1 MTEPDKSFEE
11 KIIKEISNSGFPLEV
26 FISIV
31 LKKQGW
37 TVRPSLDYYD
47 KNIDDYRE
55 TDIIAYKPSS
65 MKEIFNILVI
75 ECKKSAE
82 KPWVF
87 IQQKRFGNLSEN
99 LNIAAFRQD
108 FIYYDNLETTMNF
121 HHYSQKPICCHYFVP
136 FTNEDQK
143 NSKLSKAIF
152 HAKNQVISA
161 LTLLI
166 EKRVE
171 LQHRNQELKN
181 KIFYYPIIVFDG
193 ALYSA
198 IINEES
204 IQLNEENQLLLSI
217 ERELSTRTDIGSSA
231 NSTRTQEYKPY
242 MIDIVKKD
250 FFEEY
255 LHNFERYYNENPDAI
270 RRGFKN

>member
-1 MTEPDKSFEE
+1 
-11 KIIKEISNSGFPLEV
+11 
-26 FISIV
+26 
-31 LKKQGW
+31 
-37 TVRPSLDYYD
+37 
-47 KNIDDYRE
+47 
-55 TDIIAYKPSS
+55 
-65 MKEIFNILVI
+65 
-75 ECKKSAE
+75 
-82 KPWVF
+82 
-87 IQQKRFGNLSEN
+87 
-99 LNIAAFRQD
+99 
-108 FIYYDNLETTMNF
+108 MNF

-204 IQLNEENQLLLSI
+204 IQLNEENHLLLSI
-217 ERELSTRTDIGSSA
+217 ERELSTRTNIGSSA
-231 NSTRTQEYKPY
+231 NSTKTQEYKPY
-242 MIDIVKKD
+242 MIDILKKD